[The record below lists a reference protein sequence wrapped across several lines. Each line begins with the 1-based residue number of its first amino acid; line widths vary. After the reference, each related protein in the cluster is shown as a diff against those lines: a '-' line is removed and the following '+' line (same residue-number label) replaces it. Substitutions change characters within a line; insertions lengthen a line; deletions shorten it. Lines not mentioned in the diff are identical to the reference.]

1 MLPPAAQQQYTSGA
15 THVCWCVDQHSST
28 AAQQHSPP
36 PPPPHL
42 LSVNVVH
49 GDALVGVGTAL
60 LAVGFA
66 ARERWHR
73 QQDIGVLRR
82 RAEELADL
90 HEEVRLTHLDLEQ
103 QNHEVRLSHVEVQ
116 MHNSQLQAISEDRL
130 MLLGILSH
138 DLKNPLTAIQGLA
151 EAMTSTELSAEEY
164 QEYAAVILDSSY
176 RMNNLV
182 RGFLDLSRIESGS
195 IRLES
200 IRFDIADTVLALVE
214 QYQHI
219 AAQKRIGICIERA
232 EETDYSVIADE
243 SSSQQVIENILSNA
257 IKYSPLGKNIF
268 VRIALRDTVVR
279 VEVQDEGP
287 GISSEDMQKLFGK
300 FARLS
305 ARPTGG
311 EHSTGL
317 GLSIVKRMVEAMN
330 GRVWCESELGK
341 GATFIVELPVATTE

>member
-1 MLPPAAQQQYTSGA
+1 MMLLITFVSI
-15 THVCWCVDQHSST
+15 
-28 AAQQHSPP
+28 
-36 PPPPHL
+36 L
-42 LSVNVVH
+42 
-49 GDALVGVGTAL
+49 TAL

-103 QNHEVRLSHVEVQ
+103 QNHEVRLAHVEVQ

-257 IKYSPLGKNIF
+257 VKYSPHGTTVTVRVSIKQNVGGGAILFKEDLERF
-268 VRIALRDTVVR
+268 DEMTSASHQSYVRI
-279 VEVQDEGP
+279 EFCDEGP
-287 GISSEDMQKLFGK
+287 GLSTEDKLKLFGK

-311 EHSTGL
+311 EDSTGL
-317 GLSIVKRMVEAMN
+317 GLAIVKTLVEAMN

-341 GATFIVELPVATTE
+341 GATFIVELPAAKQG